1 MLNDFNNFGFDAI
14 YCINLERRPDRKE
27 HAIKEFE
34 KAGITGYQFYP
45 AVDGVALGLKSPIA
59 RLLPGMIGCYQS
71 HQNILRDSISKGYK
85 RIAVFEDDLKVVP
98 GFDQLIHFAFP
109 VIPENW
115 HFAYLGYQEYGGF
128 SNHLKQVNEFWVVPR
143 AAWGTQALM
152 YNTIFSQEKILSSL
166 DKMEM
171 QIDEQLSQIILPGSG
186 LNYYAIFPDVV
197 KQAFIELGS
206 DVQDLTTMKHG
217 RH

>member
-1 MLNDFNNFGFDAI
+1 MLDFNSFGFDAI
-14 YCINLERRPDRKE
+14 YCINLDRRPDRKA
-27 HAIKEFE
+27 HAIREFE
-34 KAGITGYQFYP
+34 KAGITGYRFFP
-45 AVDGVALGLKSPIA
+45 AVDGVAKQLKSPIK

-71 HQNILRDSISKGYK
+71 HTNVLLDSISKGYK
-85 RIAVFEDDLKVVP
+85 RIAVFEDDLQVVP
-98 GFDQLIHFAFP
+98 GFSQLVSFAFP
-109 VIPENW
+109 MIPEDW

-128 SNHLKQVNEFWVVPR
+128 NSHLKQVNEFWVVPR

-152 YNTIFSQEKILSSL
+152 YNTLFAQEKILSML

-197 KQAFIELGS
+197 KQAFVEFGS
-206 DVQDLTTMKHG
+206 DVQDLTTMNNG